1 MPFAFNA
8 VELYVAAVNG
18 KHWTH
23 AKEVCKALE
32 YQRRKYK
39 TKDVLKKHVSIEN
52 KQHQHQLKAWI
63 TATQPLNWQK
73 NSQPS
78 EYYLNEEGMY
88 EVLFRSQQPLAKKL
102 RKHCCNVM
110 FPHIRKQLINKMV
123 EEHQIAIRERENVI
137 EQKDAAIALLNDDLD
152 DAGKQGTWRKRSRI
166 SWQTTLMLI
175 LLSWQKLLMLSFTTI
190 FWENEAVLSW
200 TKSVLDILG

>member
-1 MPFAFNA
+1 
-8 VELYVAAVNG
+8 
-18 KHWTH
+18 
-23 AKEVCKALE
+23 
-32 YQRRKYK
+32 
-39 TKDVLKKHVSIEN
+39 
-52 KQHQHQLKAWI
+52 
-63 TATQPLNWQK
+63 
-73 NSQPS
+73 
-78 EYYLNEEGMY
+78 
-88 EVLFRSQQPLAKKL
+88 
-102 RKHCCNVM
+102 M

>member
-1 MPFAFNA
+1 
-8 VELYVAAVNG
+8 
-18 KHWTH
+18 
-23 AKEVCKALE
+23 
-32 YQRRKYK
+32 
-39 TKDVLKKHVSIEN
+39 
-52 KQHQHQLKAWI
+52 
-63 TATQPLNWQK
+63 
-73 NSQPS
+73 
-78 EYYLNEEGMY
+78 
-88 EVLFRSQQPLAKKL
+88 
-102 RKHCCNVM
+102 M

-190 FWENEAVLSW
+190 FWENEAVLS
-200 TKSVLDILG
+200 

>member
-1 MPFAFNA
+1 
-8 VELYVAAVNG
+8 
-18 KHWTH
+18 
-23 AKEVCKALE
+23 
-32 YQRRKYK
+32 
-39 TKDVLKKHVSIEN
+39 
-52 KQHQHQLKAWI
+52 
-63 TATQPLNWQK
+63 
-73 NSQPS
+73 
-78 EYYLNEEGMY
+78 
-88 EVLFRSQQPLAKKL
+88 
-102 RKHCCNVM
+102 M

-190 FWENEAVLSW
+190 FWENEPVLSW